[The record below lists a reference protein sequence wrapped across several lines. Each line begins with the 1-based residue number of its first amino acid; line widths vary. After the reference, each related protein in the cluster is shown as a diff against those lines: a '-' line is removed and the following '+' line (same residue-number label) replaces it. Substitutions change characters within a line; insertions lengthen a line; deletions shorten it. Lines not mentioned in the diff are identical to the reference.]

1 MVRSS
6 LKTMPTL
13 LLVSLLLVT
22 DLAIISYGRRVAELG
37 VVGLGERGGGG
48 TLPPA
53 YLSTQASSS
62 ASGRHL
68 GGCCRHMLVVSKR
81 LVPQGPNPLHN

>member
-1 MVRSS
+1 MVISS

-13 LLVSLLLVT
+13 LLISVLLMA

-37 VVGLGERGGGG
+37 VVGLRERGGG

-62 ASGRHL
+62 VSGRHL
-68 GGCCRHMLVVSKR
+68 GECCKHMLVVSKR